1 LKPGKMG
8 EKTVQLPGLAKFF
21 DYFDSYYQGN
31 FLAEKTNIYQLCI
44 SALEFYTIPKFADV
58 EQFNSYNE
66 KIREVRRHCQNDVL
80 KLLYLINFIYVYGVN
95 KNNKVVSD
103 EKM

>member
-1 LKPGKMG
+1 M
-8 EKTVQLPGLAKFF
+8 QLPGLAKFF
-21 DYFDSYYQGN
+21 DYFASYYQGN

-44 SALEFYTIPKFADV
+44 SALEFYTTCEFTDV
-58 EQFNSYNE
+58 EQFNGYNE

-95 KNNKVVSD
+95 KNNKGVAD